1 MPKFINYLLGFDNS
15 YPKAIRYSLTV
26 KRFEVLVLE
35 HLRVSV
41 HLVPEVLQQH
51 RGGDGGEAEADE
63 AEDKQEAERP
73 HRNGEDVGWMS
84 VGPGV
89 RRRRITAAGESRQR
103 ALYDGP
109 WSRHSLGDSGNI
121 SGSSVYLYFE

>member
-1 MPKFINYLLGFDNS
+1 M
-15 YPKAIRYSLTV
+15 
-26 KRFEVLVLE
+26 LE

-41 HLVPEVLQQH
+41 HLVPEVLQHH

-73 HRNGEDVGWMS
+73 HRDVEDVGWMS

-89 RRRRITAAGESRQR
+89 KRRRITAAGESRQW

-109 WSRHSLGDSGNI
+109 WSRHSLDDSGYI

>member
-1 MPKFINYLLGFDNS
+1 M
-15 YPKAIRYSLTV
+15 
-26 KRFEVLVLE
+26 LE

-41 HLVPEVLQQH
+41 HLVPEVLQHH

-73 HRNGEDVGWMS
+73 HRDGEDVGWMS

-89 RRRRITAAGESRQR
+89 KRRRITAAGESRQWWEVGKNGDMQESVCESGESVKVLSLR
-103 ALYDGP
+103 ALRAR
-109 WSRHSLGDSGNI
+109 WR
-121 SGSSVYLYFE
+121 